1 MKTPY
6 LLLTQRRNKAFT
18 LFEMILVLAIIAI
31 LIGLGI
37 YHLSGTEDTANIV
50 RARADCKTIAMTLT
64 QYKVRHSRLP
74 TQGEGLAP
82 LVNGPDGSTLIKQEA
97 LTDAWGQPYQYRNP
111 SKKGKTGFDVFSAG
125 PDGQPDTADDVY

>member
-1 MKTPY
+1 MNQIP
-6 LLLTQRRNKAFT
+6 LRPGRRNGAFT

-82 LVNGPDGSTLIKQEA
+82 LTKGPDGSSLIKQEA
-97 LTDAWGQPYQYRNP
+97 LTDPWGQPYQYRNP
-111 SKKGKTGFDVFSAG
+111 SRKGNGSFDVFSAG
-125 PDGQPDTADDVY
+125 PDGQPESPDDVY

>member
-1 MKTPY
+1 MHILPRTF
-6 LLLTQRRNKAFT
+6 RAAFT

-37 YHLSGTEDTANIV
+37 YYLGGTEETAQIV
-50 RARADCKTIAMTLT
+50 AARANNKTISSALT

-74 TQGEGLAP
+74 TQGEGLQP
-82 LVNGPDGSTLIKQEA
+82 LLSGPDGSAI
-97 LTDAWGQPYQYRNP
+97 LTDAKALIDPWGQPFQYRNP
-111 SKKGKTGFDVFSAG
+111 SKKGKGSFDIYSAG